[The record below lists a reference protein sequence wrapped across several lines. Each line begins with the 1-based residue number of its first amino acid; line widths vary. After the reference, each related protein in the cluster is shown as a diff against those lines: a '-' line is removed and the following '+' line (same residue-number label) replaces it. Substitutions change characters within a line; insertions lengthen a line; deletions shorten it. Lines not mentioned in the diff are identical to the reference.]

1 MYSAAYLGRRAN
13 LFSNGVNNEDFHTKN
28 VLPERSFRGQNNH
41 PRMKVYLNIPDMQPL
56 TAAFVTPNADETM
69 KGGDQRSR

>member
-28 VLPERSFRGQNNH
+28 VLPESSFRGQNN
-41 PRMKVYLNIPDMQPL
+41 PRIMKVYINIPDMQPL
-56 TAAFVTPNADETM
+56 TAAFVTPTTCVH
-69 KGGDQRSR
+69 